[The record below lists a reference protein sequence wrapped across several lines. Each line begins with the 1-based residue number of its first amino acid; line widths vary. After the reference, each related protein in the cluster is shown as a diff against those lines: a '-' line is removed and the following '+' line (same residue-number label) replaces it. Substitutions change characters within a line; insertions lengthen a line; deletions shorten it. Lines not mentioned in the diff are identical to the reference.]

1 MKFLKAWI
9 VPVFLFGVCALLL
22 QSAYTEVKRKTIEQ
36 LNVEQRLLAKQAAKG
51 IESFFEY
58 YLHLLHGLSRVRS
71 VIAADEEG
79 VEMMRLFLE
88 AHGEDLQGIVR
99 LDPGGRILR
108 ILPSTSDPTDLSHR
122 EHVQALLQTRQPVV
136 SDVFVSTLGSQS
148 VALHVPVYK
157 DSRFDGS
164 LGLLIPFD
172 RLARKYLEDIRL
184 MKDGY
189 AWVISRSGIELFCPV
204 PGHIGNSVFDNCK
217 DFPSILDMA
226 REMVRG
232 KEGTTTYVFNKIRGD
247 STEEVVKHAAYMP
260 VHLHN
265 TFWSIVVA
273 TPEHEILGTIRGFR
287 DMWLLI
293 VGILGVTGVF
303 WFFSFVRA
311 YLLAEEVAKRRKTEA
326 ALLES
331 EKRYRQ
337 LVELA
342 REGIWVTD
350 VAGVTTLVNP
360 RMAEMLGYS
369 PEEMLG
375 RPLCSFAAPSA
386 VETCRL
392 YTERGREGTRD
403 HWEFEF
409 LRKDG
414 TPVLGS
420 LTTGPI
426 LDDRGHCLG
435 ALAVVADV
443 TERRRAETGIRESR
457 LQMMRILEGF
467 PVPAFFIGKD
477 HRVIY
482 WNKAMEELTGIRSET
497 VIGTNGHWRAFYAEE
512 RPCMA
517 DLLADETPEAISR
530 LYEGKYGPW
539 KLLEEAYEATD
550 FFPVLGLNGKWLHF
564 TAAAIRDSQGE
575 LVGVIETLQD
585 ITERKRTEDELK
597 ESRQQLADIIDFL
610 PDATFVVDREGRV
623 IAWNKAMEEMTG
635 VPASRMVGKG
645 DFEYALPFYGE
656 RRPLLIDLVLKPD
669 PALESRYD
677 PVERSAST
685 LSGEAHFPSLRESGA
700 YLFGKASILSDS
712 KGNVVGAI
720 ESIRDITEGKKAE
733 AALRIAEE
741 KYRSIFENAMEGIYQ
756 TTFDGRFLSVNP
768 AFARILRYGSPGE
781 LLATVTDI
789 STQLYANPNYRAQLL
804 REIEARDTVRDFEV
818 QFLRKDGSA
827 AWVSLNVHAV
837 RDETGT
843 VRYIEGT
850 AQDIT
855 DRRLLET
862 RLAQAQKMQA
872 IGTLAG
878 GIAHDFNNILSPI
891 LGYSELSLLEIPEN
905 SRLRH
910 NIEQVIQAGNRAK
923 DLVKQILTFS
933 RKTPRELKPVSLGMI
948 IGEALGLLRP
958 SLPSTIEIHAN
969 LDENAVH
976 STVIADSTSMH
987 QVLMNLCTNAA
998 HAMRD
1003 KGGVLTIGLA
1013 DVELDVGAA
1022 RQHQELAPGSYV
1034 KLSVSDTGHGMDDFV
1049 KERIFDPYFTTK
1061 GPSEGTGMGLAVV
1074 YGIVKS
1080 LSGGISVFSRPG
1092 RGTTFEIYLPKS
1104 GAGPESILDF
1114 SPDILPG
1121 KGRILVVDDEKVLV
1135 EMLKEMLE
1143 SLGYEV
1149 SVRYSSMGALEFFR
1163 THSESFDAV
1172 ITDQTM
1178 PHMTGI
1184 ELAREILKVREDI
1197 PVILCTGFSEII
1209 DENTAK
1215 HYGIRAFLMKPVAM
1229 QQLAG
1234 VVRAVLNRE

>member
-9 VPVFLFGVCALLL
+9 IPAFLFGVCVFLL
-22 QSAYTEVKRKTIEQ
+22 QSAYTEVKRKSIEQ
-36 LNVEQRLLAKQAAKG
+36 LNVEQRLLARQAAKG
-51 IESFFEY
+51 IESFFDH
-58 YLHLLHGLSRVRS
+58 YLHLLQGLSRVDH

-79 VEMMRLFLE
+79 LRMMHLFLE
-88 AHGEDLQGIVR
+88 AHGGDLQGIVR
-99 LDPGGRILR
+99 LDGSGKILR
-108 ILPSTSDPTDLSHR
+108 MLPSDTDLTDLSYR
-122 EHVQALLQTRQPVV
+122 EHVQTLLQTRQPVV
-136 SDVFVSTLGSQS
+136 SEVFASNPGGQS
-148 VALHVPVYK
+148 VAIHVPVYK

-164 LGLLIPFD
+164 LGFLIPFD

-226 REMVRG
+226 REMVKG
-232 KEGTTTYVFNKIRGD
+232 KEGTTTYVFDKLRGE
-247 STEEVVKHAAYMP
+247 STEAVVKHAVYMP
-260 VHLHN
+260 VRLHN

-273 TPEHEILGTIRGFR
+273 TPEHEILESIQGLR
-287 DMWLLI
+287 DRWLLI
-293 VGILGVTGVF
+293 AGILGVSGVF
-303 WFFSFVRA
+303 WLFGFVRA
-311 YLLAEEVAKRRKTEA
+311 YLLAHEVSRRRKTEA
-326 ALLES
+326 DLLES

-342 REGIWVTD
+342 QEGIWVTD
-350 VAGVTTLVNP
+350 VAGNTTFVNP

-369 PEEMLG
+369 PEEMSG
-375 RPLCSFAAPSA
+375 RPFCAFAAPSA
-386 VETCRL
+386 VEDCRT
-392 YTERGREGTRD
+392 YMEREQEGTRTQ
-403 HWEFEF
+403 WELEF

-414 TPVLGS
+414 TPVIGS
-420 LTTGPI
+420 LSTCSI
-426 LDDRGHCLG
+426 LDDQGNPVGSL
-435 ALAVVADV
+435 ALVADV
-443 TERRRAETGIRESR
+443 TQHRRAEAGIRESR

-482 WNKAMEELTGIRSET
+482 WNRAIEELTGIRSET
-497 VIGTNGHWRAFYAEE
+497 VIGTNEHWRAFYAAE

-517 DLLADETPEAISR
+517 DLLADETPEALSR

-550 FFPVLGLNGKWLHF
+550 FFPALGSKGKWLHF
-564 TAAAIRDSQGE
+564 TAVAIRDSQGA

-585 ITERKRTEDELK
+585 ITERKRTEDALQ
-597 ESRQQLADIIDFL
+597 ESRQRLADIIDFL

-623 IAWNKAMEEMTG
+623 IAWNRAMEEMTG
-635 VPASRMVGKG
+635 VPASHMLGKG

-669 PALESRYD
+669 PAFESLYD
-677 PVERSAST
+677 PIDRSASV
-685 LSGEAHFPSLRESGA
+685 LSGEAYFPALRGSEA
-700 YLFGKASILSDS
+700 YLLGKASVLSDS

-720 ESIRDITEGKKAE
+720 ESIRDITRRKKAE

-741 KYRSIFENAMEGIYQ
+741 KYRSIFENAIEGIYQ
-756 TTFDGRFLSVNP
+756 TTLDGRFLSVNP
-768 AFARILRYGSPGE
+768 AFAGMLGYDSPEE
-781 LLATVTDI
+781 LIGAMTDI
-789 STQLYANPNYRAQLL
+789 RTQLYANPNHRTRLL
-804 REIEARDTVRDFEV
+804 REIEARGAVRDFEV
-818 QFLRKDGSA
+818 RFLRKDGKP
-827 AWVSLNVHAV
+827 AWVSLNVHGV

-843 VRYIEGT
+843 IRHIEGS

-855 DRRLLET
+855 ERRLLEA
-862 RLAQAQKMQA
+862 RLAQAHRMEA

-878 GIAHDFNNILSPI
+878 GIAHDFNNMLSPI

-905 SRLRH
+905 TRLRH
-910 NIEQVIQAGNRAK
+910 NIEQVIQAAYRAR

-933 RKTPRELKPVSLGMI
+933 RNTPGELKPVRPGMI
-948 IGEALGLLRP
+948 IREALGLLRP
-958 SLPSTIEIHAN
+958 SLPSTIEIHTN
-969 LDENAVH
+969 LDEDAVH
-976 STVIADSTSMH
+976 STVIADSTGIH

-998 HAMRD
+998 HAMRET
-1003 KGGVLTIGLA
+1003 GGVLTIGLDDVDLDA
-1013 DVELDVGAA
+1013 DTA
-1022 RQHQELAPGSYV
+1022 RQHQDLKPGPYV
-1034 KLSVSDTGHGMDDFV
+1034 RLSVSDTGHGMEDSV

-1061 GPSEGTGMGLAVV
+1061 GPSEGSGMGLAVV

-1080 LSGGISVFSRPG
+1080 LSGGIEVFSRPG
-1092 RGTTFEIYLPKS
+1092 RGTTFEVYLPRS
-1104 GAGPESILDF
+1104 GTSPEPIRDSL
-1114 SPDILPG
+1114 PGILPG

-1135 EMLKEMLE
+1135 EMIKEMLE

-1149 SVRYSSMGALEFFR
+1149 SVRYTSMGALEFFR
-1163 THSESFDAV
+1163 DHSESFDAV

-1184 ELAREILKVREDI
+1184 QLAREILKIRGDV

-1209 DENTAK
+1209 DEETAQ
-1215 HYGIRAFLMKPVAM
+1215 HYGIKAFLMKPVAM
-1229 QQLAG
+1229 QQLAE
-1234 VVRAVLNRE
+1234 VVRTVLNRE